1 MASSPRAVDAG
12 QVGVARDGMLAYG
25 KGRGQEPTVL
35 NFGDLFALAK
45 RLGLPLLFKS
55 DDLAGTDII
64 PLPLTGS

>member
-1 MASSPRAVDAG
+1 
-12 QVGVARDGMLAYG
+12 MLAYG
-25 KGRGQEPTVL
+25 KGRGQEPAVL
-35 NFGDLFALAK
+35 DFGDLFALAK